1 MSPKGERC
9 EEDAQQVLDNEDYKG
24 PTPKLREK
32 SFKIGKISTLNFLDQ
47 DVGIDDLSEV
57 CIGLPFYYGAV
68 QRASTWCCA
77 YLYRKHVTIR
87 SDEDENSW
95 VPYPLQHPRLRYM
108 LQQYQVRF

>member
-57 CIGLPFYYGAV
+57 CIGLPYYL
-68 QRASTWCCA
+68 S
-77 YLYRKHVTIR
+77 LIHI
-87 SDEDENSW
+87 
-95 VPYPLQHPRLRYM
+95 
-108 LQQYQVRF
+108 